1 MVRVE
6 WSGAEL
12 AKAAIQ
18 AAIEVAK
25 NDAEVIKGEAVDLA
39 PLGPGYDPS
48 NAAFFAG
55 DPKAHLKKVPAG
67 QLRNSATV
75 NEIENGAEI
84 SFNTPYA
91 HRWHE
96 SEGWVPSHEGTGPNY
111 LRQPL
116 LDKEQ
121 DYYDHVAAAV
131 KAVFG

>member
-1 MVRVE
+1 MARVE
-6 WSGAEL
+6 WNGEQL

-18 AAIEVAK
+18 AAKKVAMD
-25 NDAEVIKGEAVDLA
+25 DAEVIKGLAVDLA
-39 PLGPGYDPS
+39 PLGPGYTPS

-55 DPKAHLKKVPAG
+55 DPKAHERNVPAG

-75 NEIENGAEI
+75 NEVENGAEI

-96 SEGWVPSHEGTGPNY
+96 SENYVPSHEGTGPNY

-121 DYYDHVAAAV
+121 EYYDHVAAAV